1 MAKKGQKFRKFTNEE
16 REEIVS
22 KYLSGKYSY
31 EQVAKEYQIS
41 WKTVESMVRKYKNTG
56 TTRALP
62 KGRPKEKSLTKEDYK
77 ERYEI
82 LKKIPGLP
90 QGTTR
95 EKVTFIN
102 LYRNNYKLY
111 NMCAVL
117 EISPKT
123 YYKYRNK
130 EDPDYYDYLI
140 IKEIFDDS
148 KGTYGYRRIVEGLKI
163 KYDVVMNGKKVL
175 RIMKK
180 YNLMPNYIRKSKKK
194 NKNERIE
201 DNVKPNLLDRNFTTD
216 APNKVWD
223 TDVTYLVFK
232 GSRAYLSTIIDLYDR
247 KVIAYK
253 ISKRNDNKLV
263 MDTLNEAISKRK
275 DVSGLILHS
284 DQGFQ
289 YTSYEYKA
297 ICESN
302 GITISMSRKGTPI
315 DDSPIESWHSLL
327 KKETLY
333 NNDITSLENYIEL
346 AREWI
351 EFYNTTRI
359 KGKKVNKKKGYKKND
374 K

>member
-1 MAKKGQKFRKFTNEE
+1 
-16 REEIVS
+16 
-22 KYLSGKYSY
+22 
-31 EQVAKEYQIS
+31 
-41 WKTVESMVRKYKNTG
+41 
-56 TTRALP
+56 
-62 KGRPKEKSLTKEDYK
+62 
-77 ERYEI
+77 
-82 LKKIPGLP
+82 
-90 QGTTR
+90 
-95 EKVTFIN
+95 
-102 LYRNNYKLY
+102 
-111 NMCAVL
+111 MCAVL
-117 EISPKT
+117 NISPKT

-130 EDPDYYDYLI
+130 EDTDYYDYLI

-163 KYDVVMNGKKVL
+163 KYGVVMNGKKVL

-180 YNLMPNYIRKSKKK
+180 YNLMPEYVRKAKKK

-201 DNVKPNLLDRNFTTD
+201 DNVKPNLLNRNFTTD

-223 TDVTYLVFK
+223 TDVTYLIFK
-232 GSRAYLSTIIDLYDR
+232 GARAYLSTIIDLYDR
-247 KVIAYK
+247 KVVAYK

-263 MDTLNEAISKRK
+263 IDTLNEAIAKRK
-275 DVSGLILHS
+275 DVHGLIIHS

-315 DDSPIESWHSLL
+315 DDSPIESWHALL

-333 NNDITSLENYIEL
+333 NNNITSLEEYIQLVE
-346 AREWI
+346 EWI

-359 KGKKVNKKKGYKKND
+359 KGKKINKKKGYKKNN

>member
-1 MAKKGQKFRKFTNEE
+1 MEIQIKKKWNTCKSKTWTIIRKKFNKRRLERK
-16 REEIVS
+16 
-22 KYLSGKYSY
+22 
-31 EQVAKEYQIS
+31 IS
-41 WKTVESMVRKYKNTG
+41 NT
-56 TTRALP
+56 
-62 KGRPKEKSLTKEDYK
+62 
-77 ERYEI
+77 
-82 LKKIPGLP
+82 KKIPGLP

-102 LYRNNYKLY
+102 LYRDNYKLI

-117 EISPKT
+117 NISPKT

-148 KGTYGYRRIVEGLKI
+148 KGTYGYRRIVEGLLL
-163 KYDVVMNGKKVL
+163 KYGVVMNGKKVL

-180 YNLMPNYIRKSKKK
+180 YNLMAEYIRKSKKK

-201 DNVKPNLLDRNFTTD
+201 DNVKPNLLKRNFNTD
-216 APNKVWD
+216 SPNKVWD
-223 TDVTYLVFK
+223 TDVTYLIFK

-247 KVIAYK
+247 HVVAYK
-253 ISKRNDNKLV
+253 ISKHNDNKLV
-263 MDTLNEAISKRK
+263 IDTLNEAIAKEK
-275 DVSGLILHS
+275 DVNGLILHS

-302 GITISMSRKGTPI
+302 GIQISMSRKGTPI
-315 DDSPIESWHSLL
+315 DDSPIESWHALL

-333 NNDITSLENYIEL
+333 NNNITSLQEYIQLVE
-346 AREWI
+346 EWI
-351 EFYNTTRI
+351 LFYNTTRL
-359 KGKKVNKKKGYKKND
+359 KSKVKKKRKTYTKREK
-374 K
+374 